1 MNIPEAYFMYLNVI
15 IALIYLAFIIIGYCK
30 GFIYGVISV
39 IYTGLALFI
48 SWLLSPVLSNLYP
61 IVNMESESLEA
72 QLLNKFIDTNQI
84 INNVLYFVIIYLVL
98 KVLYI
103 IISLIVKA
111 FNKVPVLGTFNKILG
126 GILGFVNATIVALLI
141 SVVLTLPVFKNG
153 NEARDASVLKYIK
166 STSDKVVSY
175 IIDNMDI
182 KFDASLDKFD
192 ADEVRLE
199 IKEWILNNNEKLQ

>member
-1 MNIPEAYFMYLNVI
+1 MNIPEAYFMYLNII